1 MSNKQIEAI
10 SLEQA
15 AKQALEY
22 LQDNQHY
29 IADNE
34 RHAYVMEYNAFI
46 ERLEKIIAEAEQPRA
61 QSPDGEG
68 TLSRER
74 LEWVKNV
81 KGGAAT

>member
-61 QSPDGEG
+61 EG